1 DRVLSEYPVKK
12 FKAIIRL
19 TPEQLTKLARVLSR
33 NVAFQKNNKE
43 PSLEQIIIELKV
55 TLFRLGV
62 EGVPIDTVAFI
73 FGVSTGSV
81 HNYTWR
87 CINAL
92 KALADRYIRWPDAV
106 EKVKVKN
113 YFLEHKGFPNCVGAV
128 DGIFF
133 PFSTAPT
140 WETKVWNSRKFRY
153 AMGATAVCDHV
164 GRFTF
169 FSTGYFGC
177 FNDSYAY
184 KRTHLHT
191 HPGRFFQGQEYLL
204 ADAAYSLT
212 RTVMPRFRNAPIGT
226 PKA

>member
-1 DRVLSEYPVKK
+1 MP

-33 NVAFQKNNKE
+33 NIVFQKNNKE

-73 FGVSTGSV
+73 FFGVSTGSV

-87 CINAL
+87 CIDAL

-106 EKVKVKN
+106 EKVRIKD
-113 YFLEHKGFPNCVGAV
+113 YFLEHKGFPNCLGAV

-140 WETKVWNSRKFRY
+140 WETKVWNSRKF
-153 AMGATAVCDHV
+153 
-164 GRFTF
+164 
-169 FSTGYFGC
+169 SYFGC

-191 HPGRFFQGQEYLL
+191 HPGRFFQ
-204 ADAAYSLT
+204 
-212 RTVMPRFRNAPIGT
+212 
-226 PKA
+226 